1 MANVELYGA
10 STCPY
15 TRELREQLRWR
26 RVPFI
31 EYDVEQDAE
40 ARARLEAVLG
50 ARCGVPVL
58 MEDGRVTE
66 VGWRGRTCLIA
77 AT

>member
-1 MANVELYGA
+1 MAVELFGT

-26 RVPFI
+26 RVPFT
-31 EYDVEQDAE
+31 EYDVEHDSN
-40 ARARLEAVLG
+40 ARARLEAAVG
-50 ARCGVPVL
+50 THCGVPVL

-66 VGWRGRTCLIA
+66 IGWHGRTCLIA